1 MVKLIILT
9 SAHNAEKYIKEY
21 LKSAASQSFKEF
33 EIAIELVKPSSNEIK
48 IFKKAENRYPFIN
61 LNIYEEKISL
71 PKAWNEAIKRTQSE
85 LICIWNIDD
94 IRTRESLRKM
104 V

>member
-21 LKSAASQSFKEF
+21 LKSAVSQSFKEF

-48 IFKKAENRYPFIN
+48 IFKKSENRYPFIN
-61 LNIYEEKISL
+61 LNIYEEKIYL
-71 PKAWNEAIKRTQSE
+71 PN
-85 LICIWNIDD
+85 
-94 IRTRESLRKM
+94 
-104 V
+104 